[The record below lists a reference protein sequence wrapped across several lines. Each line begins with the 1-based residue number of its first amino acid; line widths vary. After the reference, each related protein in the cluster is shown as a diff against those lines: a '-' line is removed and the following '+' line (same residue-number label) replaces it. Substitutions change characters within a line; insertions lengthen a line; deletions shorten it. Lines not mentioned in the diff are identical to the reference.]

1 MLLIG
6 KNAPALLVDL
16 PAVSITHILLAVALA
31 NLDIVLAAPT
41 LSTTAIP

>member
-1 MLLIG
+1 MLFIG
-6 KNAPALLVDL
+6 ENAPPKLVDL
-16 PAVSITHILLAVALA
+16 PKVSIIQILFAVADA